1 MPAIQVFSG
10 GIKFLKARLF
20 RNFQECIPQ
29 LQDGDIHWV
38 LTVPAIWDE
47 AAKKFMR
54 KSAEEV
60 NKLFTVL
67 NHKVQDFVDK
77 QFGVT
82 VTVSHV
88 MVATVRQ
95 FNAIA
100 CHFLLV
106 S

>member
-67 NHKVQDFVDK
+67 NHMVQDFVDK
-77 QFGVT
+77 QFGV
-82 VTVSHV
+82 
-88 MVATVRQ
+88 RCG
-95 FNAIA
+95 IE
-100 CHFLLV
+100 
-106 S
+106 